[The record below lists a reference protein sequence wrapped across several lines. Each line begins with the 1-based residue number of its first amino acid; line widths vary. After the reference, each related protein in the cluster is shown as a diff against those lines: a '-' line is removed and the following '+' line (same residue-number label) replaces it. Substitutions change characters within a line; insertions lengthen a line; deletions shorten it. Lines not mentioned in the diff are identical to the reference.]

1 MCIAS
6 FLVYVGITVVGF
18 LFAMSWFLIGYL
30 LKLRDS
36 DREDRKINVARSVGS
51 RLTSMLNL
59 PSGYDFTDARKFQ
72 TIPGSDETPPQRR
85 KSVTVG
91 SNTILLDN

>member
-30 LKLRDS
+30 LKLRHS
-36 DREDRKINVARSVGS
+36 DREERKINVARSVGS
-51 RLTSMLNL
+51 RLTYMSRNNTRIAMFVCTTVLYEYMNSLRNNVCNL
-59 PSGYDFTDARKFQ
+59 F
-72 TIPGSDETPPQRR
+72 I
-85 KSVTVG
+85 
-91 SNTILLDN
+91 NTHV